1 MQITRNRG
9 QRSEIREQGSGVR
22 DLTPCKATKGG
33 KYDAL
38 QGYKR
43 RHRISFREK
52 LAPQVFK
59 SGEGDDLEVSKP

>member
-1 MQITRNRG
+1 M
-9 QRSEIREQGSGVR
+9 
-22 DLTPCKATKGG
+22 PCKATKGG

-43 RHRISFREK
+43 RHWISFREK

-59 SGEGDDLEVSKP
+59 SAERDALAVSKP

>member
-1 MQITRNRG
+1 M
-9 QRSEIREQGSGVR
+9 
-22 DLTPCKATKGG
+22 TPCKATKGG

-38 QGYKR
+38 QGCKG

-59 SGEGDDLEVSKP
+59 STARDGLEVSKP